1 MVGSYAIG
9 EEKEKAEKWRDE
21 ISEREGRERERE
33 REIEKERERVVWGRG
48 SKVVKCDT
56 FRPCSFG
63 FGGSNPPLFLVL
75 KTILFHY

>member
-1 MVGSYAIG
+1 MQSVKRRRRRRSG
-9 EEKEKAEKWRDE
+9 EMRFQRGKG
-21 ISEREGRERERE
+21 GRERERE
-33 REIEKERERVVWGRG
+33 RERDREREKERVVWGRG